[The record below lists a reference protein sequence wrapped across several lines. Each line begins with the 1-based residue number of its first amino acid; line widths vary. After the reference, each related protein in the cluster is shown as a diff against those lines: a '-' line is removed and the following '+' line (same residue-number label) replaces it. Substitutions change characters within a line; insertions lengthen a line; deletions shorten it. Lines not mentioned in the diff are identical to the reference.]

1 MANVAD
7 SLAVVIARSRNCW
20 NVLLESQVPTW
31 DDSEPVLLYWV
42 LVLVL
47 DLYLSTIFGYCY
59 LYLYFHAKYWYL
71 DRWYWYS
78 YLWEST
84 CCQDKVIF
92 CCNWHTLASVLWDS
106 ECLDY
111 WFLGPSFTIWHY
123 LADLYFIS
131 FLTFRSAIFETTW
144 LLIADSWSSM
154 QQTTIAL
161 TIEAGRV
168 GLCTNPEKCEIL
180 TTTVWN
186 DRLQAQISRKLMTS
200 ATLVATY
207 HIMAVAKRTSEFA
220 SGKQQQCLGK
230 WVRYGRTSVLA
241 WRWRWGC
248 TKQ

>member
-1 MANVAD
+1 
-7 SLAVVIARSRNCW
+7 
-20 NVLLESQVPTW
+20 
-31 DDSEPVLLYWV
+31 
-42 LVLVL
+42 
-47 DLYLSTIFGYCY
+47 
-59 LYLYFHAKYWYL
+59 
-71 DRWYWYS
+71 
-78 YLWEST
+78 
-84 CCQDKVIF
+84 
-92 CCNWHTLASVLWDS
+92 
-106 ECLDY
+106 
-111 WFLGPSFTIWHY
+111 

-207 HIMAVAKRTSEFA
+207 HIMAVAKKTSELA

-230 WVRYGRTSVLA
+230 
-241 WRWRWGC
+241 
-248 TKQ
+248 